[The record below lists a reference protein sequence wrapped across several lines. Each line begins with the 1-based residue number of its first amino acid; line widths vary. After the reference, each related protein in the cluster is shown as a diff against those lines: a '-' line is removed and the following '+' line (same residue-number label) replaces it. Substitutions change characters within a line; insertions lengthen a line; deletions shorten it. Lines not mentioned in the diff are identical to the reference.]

1 MTPDNGGFAIAAYT
15 LAAIVYLGYALSLEL
30 RERRLRQRL
39 AQLDAP
45 AHAPTDR
52 PAGA

>member
-15 LAAIVYLGYALSLEL
+15 VAALVYGGYVVSLKL
-30 RERRLRQRL
+30 RERKLRERLTRL
-39 AQLDAP
+39 DSP
-45 AHAPTDR
+45 ARSASNR

>member
-1 MTPDNGGFAIAAYT
+1 MTPDNSAYATAAYAI
-15 LAAIVYLGYALSLEL
+15 AAIVYLGYVLSLKL
-30 RERRLRQRL
+30 RERRIRARL

-45 AHAPTDR
+45 ARSTSNR

>member
-15 LAAIVYLGYALSLEL
+15 LAAIVYLGYVLSLRL

-39 AQLDAP
+39 AKLDAP
-45 AHAPTDR
+45 ARTPSNR

>member
-15 LAAIVYLGYALSLEL
+15 VAALVYSGYVVSLKL
-30 RERRLRQRL
+30 RERTLRQRL
-39 AQLDAP
+39 TRLESP
-45 AHAPTDR
+45 ARPVSNR